1 MARGPAKSF
10 DREAV
15 LDLAMHEFWK
25 HGYAATSI
33 SGLREVT
40 GLGAKSLYDTF
51 GDKRSIYLACLE
63 RYDRVVLTRMFDAV
77 IARHPP
83 KVALTRILENLVR
96 NSSRGPARGCLLGV
110 AAAELEDDQEL
121 ATAIN
126 TSFERIQRLLTDLL
140 KTIPLKASAPSPTEL
155 ASMLTALLQGIHLMA
170 RVDDTESATRAAI
183 RAALQ
188 MIDAHSA

>member
-10 DREAV
+10 DRESV
-15 LDLAMHEFWK
+15 LDLAMHEFWQ

-33 SGLREVT
+33 SRLREVT

-63 RYDRVVLTRMFDAV
+63 RYDRVVLTQMFDAA

-83 KVALTRILENLVR
+83 DVALTRILEKLVR
-96 NSSRGPARGCLLGV
+96 NSARGPARGCLLGV
-110 AAAELEDDQEL
+110 AAAELEDDREL
-121 ATAIN
+121 SAAIN
-126 TSFERIQRLLTDLL
+126 ASFERIQRLLTELL
-140 KTIPLKASAPSPTEL
+140 STIPLKETAPSAAAL

-170 RVDDTESATRAAI
+170 RVDESGPAARAAI

-188 MIDAHSA
+188 LIESHQQ